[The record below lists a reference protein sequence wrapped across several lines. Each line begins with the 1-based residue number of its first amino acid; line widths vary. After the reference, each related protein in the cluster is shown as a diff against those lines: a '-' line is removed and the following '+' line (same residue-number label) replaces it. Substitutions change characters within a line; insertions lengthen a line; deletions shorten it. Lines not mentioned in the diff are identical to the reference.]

1 MSDMKDLELSV
12 NINGNSGIQI
22 EAILGKVFDCV
33 EFSLKGDVPQAV
45 FISPWMQFE
54 PTELNKMRQDI
65 AYEIVKR
72 VVGYEELT
80 KQVKSQTSR
89 AEYFQT
95 IIDKRDVARLV
106 IFDMWRKER
115 KSHGLPD
122 DFSDITDWPEELRG

>member
-1 MSDMKDLELSV
+1 MSIKDLKLSV

-22 EAILGKVFDCV
+22 EAILGKVFDCA
-33 EFSLKGDVPQAV
+33 EFSLKGDVPQSV

-72 VVGYEELT
+72 VIGYEDLT
-80 KQVKSQTSR
+80 KQVKSLTSLVESFR
-89 AEYFQT
+89 DS
-95 IIDKRDVARLV
+95 IDKKDSARRA
-106 IFDMWRKER
+106 IFDMWRTER
-115 KSHGLPD
+115 NGYGLPR